1 MNKFKIDLQ
10 TIKTRAREKMMD
22 GAMTESY
29 KANAQ
34 EVIEVLNEA
43 LATEIVC
50 ILRYKSNHF
59 MAQGMNA
66 DPIADE
72 FLVHANEEQQHADW
86 LCERI
91 CQLGGVPNMN
101 PEGLLTRSH
110 ADYYQ
115 GDDLRKMIE
124 ENLVAE
130 RVAVETY
137 SEIIRWI
144 GDNDPTTRRMLEDIL
159 KEEEHHADDLVGY
172 LEKGFQ

>member
-1 MNKFKIDLQ
+1 MNTFKIDLEK
-10 TIKTRAREKMMD
+10 IKSRAREKMMD

-29 KANAQ
+29 KANAE
-34 EVIEVLNEA
+34 EVINVLNEA

-50 ILRYKSNHF
+50 ILRYKNNHF
-59 MAQGMNA
+59 MAAGLNA
-66 DPIADE
+66 EPIAAE
-72 FLVHANEEQQHADW
+72 FLVHANEEQMHADW
-86 LCERI
+86 LCTRI

-115 GDDLRKMIE
+115 GDDLTKMIQ

-130 RVAVETY
+130 RVAIETY

-144 GDNDPTTRRMLEDIL
+144 GDSDPTTRRMLEDIL
-159 KEEEHHADDLVGY
+159 KEEEHHADDLVGF
-172 LEKGFQ
+172 LEKNM